1 MPAVT
6 LLLSL
11 VLGLIPLAG
20 IAIIIVR
27 GSILNVDGLFMSLI
41 LLTLSGIFFL
51 NVALELHARG
61 LLPFAHKK
69 KTASA
74 KEPPAPKAG

>member
-1 MPAVT
+1 LPAVT

-41 LLTLSGIFFL
+41 LLTLSGMFFL

-61 LLPFAHKK
+61 LPPFPRKDKSAPAKGLP
-69 KTASA
+69 
-74 KEPPAPKAG
+74 PKAA